1 MSTHFHVSGTGVTG
15 PLAGLRSH
23 YKWWVL
29 VTAIFGAFVSILD
42 ATVVNTALP
51 HIQLAFGTDLH
62 TASYVVTGY
71 LLAQGVVIAA
81 SGFLANRFGIK
92 RVYLLSLALFTFF
105 SALCGLAWNSD
116 ILIFFRV
123 LQGAG
128 GAALFPLSFS
138 LVFGAFPEEQRG
150 LANGIFGI
158 PVLVAPALGPVIGG
172 YLAQYVDWRW
182 IFYLN
187 LPIGIIGIII
197 CWRMVHESLL
207 QRTLPFDLRGFLL
220 IASGLG
226 LLLFGLSNLA
236 YDGWG
241 SLLTVTGPSILALL
255 LLAAYI
261 PIELRTAQPLLDLR
275 LFKRRN
281 YLVGNLMT
289 WVAFASLFGSTFLLP
304 QYLQVLRGLSSFQ
317 AGLLL
322 APQGLA
328 SMVGTIVVGLLYSR
342 LGARPLVIMGAIAVA
357 LATYLMSQWLS
368 LTSLFAE
375 LIPLLIVLGFGFPF
389 LLQATSTAALT
400 GIEGTTL
407 PGANTLLSVSR
418 SAVSSLA
425 VAGLVN
431 LVQAQRLVH
440 QAALAHNGP
449 VSAAVAQQAQALAYQ
464 DVYLLSALF
473 TLPLIVLAFFLR
485 TQRRTQ
491 KKEETTTFGVSPQ
504 TPEAAS
510 ETR

>member
-1 MSTHFHVSGTGVTG
+1 MSTHFHVSGTGITG
-15 PLAGLRSH
+15 PLARRASGN

-29 VTAIFGAFVSILD
+29 ITAIFGAFVSILD

-71 LLAQGVVIAA
+71 LLA
-81 SGFLANRFGIK
+81 
-92 RVYLLSLALFTFF
+92 
-105 SALCGLAWNSD
+105 
-116 ILIFFRV
+116 
-123 LQGAG
+123 
-128 GAALFPLSFS
+128 FS

-197 CWRMVHESLL
+197 CWRMVHESEL

-255 LLAAYI
+255 LLAAYL

-281 YLVGNLMT
+281 
-289 WVAFASLFGSTFLLP
+289 
-304 QYLQVLRGLSSFQ
+304 
-317 AGLLL
+317 
-322 APQGLA
+322 
-328 SMVGTIVVGLLYSR
+328 
-342 LGARPLVIMGAIAVA
+342 
-357 LATYLMSQWLS
+357 
-368 LTSLFAE
+368 
-375 LIPLLIVLGFGFPF
+375 
-389 LLQATSTAALT
+389 
-400 GIEGTTL
+400 
-407 PGANTLLSVSR
+407 
-418 SAVSSLA
+418 
-425 VAGLVN
+425 
-431 LVQAQRLVH
+431 
-440 QAALAHNGP
+440 
-449 VSAAVAQQAQALAYQ
+449 
-464 DVYLLSALF
+464 
-473 TLPLIVLAFFLR
+473 
-485 TQRRTQ
+485 
-491 KKEETTTFGVSPQ
+491 
-504 TPEAAS
+504 
-510 ETR
+510 

>member
-15 PLAGLRSH
+15 PLAGLRSN

-105 SALCGLAWNSD
+105 SALCGLAWNID

-150 LANGIFGI
+150 LVNGIFGI

-182 IFYLN
+182 IFYIN

-197 CWRMVHESLL
+197 CWRMVHESEL
-207 QRTLPFDLRGFLL
+207 QRTLPFDLR
-220 IASGLG
+220 
-226 LLLFGLSNLA
+226 
-236 YDGWG
+236 G

-281 YLVGNLMT
+281 YLVGSLIS

-328 SMVGTIVVGLLYSR
+328 SMVGTIVLGLLYSR

-375 LIPLLIVLGFGFPF
+375 LIPLLIVLGFGLPF
-389 LLQATSTAALT
+389 LLQSTSTAALT

-440 QAALAHNGP
+440 QAALAHHGP
-449 VSAAVAQQAQALAYQ
+449 VSAAVAQQAQVLAYQ

-473 TLPLIVLAFFLR
+473 TLPILVLAFFLR
-485 TQRRTQ
+485 TPRRTQ

-504 TPEAAS
+504 P
-510 ETR
+510 